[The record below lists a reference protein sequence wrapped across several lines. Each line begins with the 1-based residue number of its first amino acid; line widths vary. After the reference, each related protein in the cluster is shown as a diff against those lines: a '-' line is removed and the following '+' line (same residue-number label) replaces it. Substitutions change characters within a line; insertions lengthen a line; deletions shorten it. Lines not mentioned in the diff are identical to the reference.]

1 MSILSLVFEETRRYN
16 IEIRNAIFGTAFTG
30 NSPRFSAAMK
40 GMVIEMEDMIKRIIE
55 MDRQARQI
63 TEQAQSAKLNSTAA
77 IEKKKQ
83 RLRDEYLAQAR
94 AQVEQNNETEQNAA
108 NRDWDQIQQRYSRR
122 AQKLDE
128 QFAANREKWV
138 AQLFERTL
146 S

>member
-1 MSILSLVFEETRRYN
+1 
-16 IEIRNAIFGTAFTG
+16 
-30 NSPRFSAAMK
+30 
-40 GMVIEMEDMIKRIIE
+40 MEDMIKRIIE

>member
-40 GMVIEMEDMIKRIIE
+40 EMEDMIKRIIE

>member
-1 MSILSLVFEETRRYN
+1 
-16 IEIRNAIFGTAFTG
+16 
-30 NSPRFSAAMK
+30 MK